1 MRRTFNDRRCW
12 FSAIITQELSVL
24 SKLSL
29 LSFNMNTNT
38 RSCLEALQERNNP
51 ASKRWRWFWNFI
63 ILEEEFVWGNVQVAL
78 CISDTFY
85 AQDIGKEKNDLRC
98 WQGRQQNRG
107 SFVIKKSQ
115 INDIK
120 VGSFICYLE
129 KPIFLY
135 VVISKSE
142 TLLRFFRLDLRT
154 KQTYTGDC
162 VLNAFCKKDFF
173 LLVS

>member
-1 MRRTFNDRRCW
+1 M
-12 FSAIITQELSVL
+12 
-24 SKLSL
+24 
-29 LSFNMNTNT
+29 
-38 RSCLEALQERNNP
+38 
-51 ASKRWRWFWNFI
+51 
-63 ILEEEFVWGNVQVAL
+63 
-78 CISDTFY
+78 
-85 AQDIGKEKNDLRC
+85 
-98 WQGRQQNRG
+98 
-107 SFVIKKSQ
+107 IKKSQ